1 MPEFS
6 RRDLLKAS
14 AGAAGSS
21 IVAGRVEAAAGADKA
36 SPPRAR
42 IFTIFGHTNPSA
54 DDTTVVPISDAEL
67 TARLEKNCPG
77 IQFVVRDLKKAGALE
92 SILAEMRD
100 LKKQGYDG
108 VLLFGAPGHYG
119 LTEAGLPTLVVYSIH
134 DFMNIPYTLFAQ
146 RGKVL
151 TTTIDRWHF
160 CADPKVSQRMEQ
172 DLFAKVRL
180 VAALAGMKRDRIL
193 VCTDDQ
199 FVDVYHGCM
208 TKTHPPG
215 YNETYQKT
223 LTGLL
228 GTKLTKIGLD
238 EVASE
243 PEIDHLWRHESEEA
257 NKVAKTWIREAAA
270 MVNTMES
277 EVVRSA
283 KVYLAFKILMQKY
296 GATAIAFHLRSLV
309 KNPKPEDKIWPSM
322 ANSEL
327 QKTGRVGC
335 CQAHLDVVLTHML
348 AQRAFG
354 RPSMMGDYML
364 DTYNNV
370 SYMMHC
376 GGPWNP
382 YGDDRRIPYV
392 IMDHRER
399 AVRAH
404 SKPGV
409 GACTSVLYPPNE
421 PGTIW
426 RIDIMTR
433 DVLVHTG
440 TTIANPTAQAMG
452 LTSERS
458 PYQPHWNETM
468 CRTKFAIKVK
478 DAKKIERYVY
488 PDRYGVHRSGTLG
501 DWRDG
506 VKDLAALIG
515 LRVIEED
522 A

>member
-1 MPEFS
+1 MSDLS
-6 RRDLLKAS
+6 RRDFLKAS
-14 AGAAGSS
+14 AGAAGASLAAS
-21 IVAGRVEAAAGADKA
+21 RVHAAAEAPQGP
-36 SPPRAR
+36 SPRAKV
-42 IFTIFGHTNPSA
+42 FTIFGHTNPSP
-54 DDTTVVPISDAEL
+54 DDTSVVPTSDADL
-67 TARLEKNCPG
+67 LRRLEENCPAVE
-77 IQFVVRDLKKAGALE
+77 FVVRDLKKPGAFQSVLN
-92 SILAEMRD
+92 EMGD
-100 LKKQGYDG
+100 LRKQDYDG
-108 VLLFGAPGHYG
+108 VLLFGAPRHYG
-119 LTEAGLPTLVVYSIH
+119 LTESGLPTIVVYSIH
-134 DFMNIPYTLFAQ
+134 DFMNIPYTLFAEQ
-146 RGKVL
+146 GKIL
-151 TTTIDRWHF
+151 TNTIDRWHF
-160 CADPKVSQRMEQ
+160 CASPKVAERMER

-180 VAALAGMKRDRIL
+180 ISTLRRMKTERIL
-193 VCTDDQ
+193 VCTDDR

-208 TKTHPPG
+208 TKSHPPG
-215 YNETYQKT
+215 YNELYQNT
-223 LTGLL
+223 LTDLL

-243 PEIDHLWRHESEEA
+243 PEIERLWHQQSEEA
-257 NKVAKTWIREAAA
+257 NKIAKMWIRDAAA
-270 MVNTMES
+270 VVNTTES

-283 KVYLAFKILMQKY
+283 KVYLAIKFLMQKHD
-296 GATAIAFHLRSLV
+296 ATAVAFHLRALV

-327 QKTGRVGC
+327 QKTGQVGC
-335 CQAHLDVVLTHML
+335 CQAHVDVVLTHML
-348 AQRAFG
+348 GQYAFG

-364 DTYNNV
+364 DTYNHV

-376 GGPWNP
+376 GAPWNP
-382 YGDDRRIPYV
+382 YGDERLIPYV
-392 IMDHRER
+392 IVDHRER

-426 RIDIMTR
+426 RIDIMTK

-452 LTSERS
+452 LTKVRS
-458 PYQPHWNETM
+458 PYRPHWNETM

-488 PDRYGVHRSGTLG
+488 PDKYGVHRSGLLG
-501 DWRDG
+501 DYRQG
-506 VKDLAALIG
+506 VKDLATLIG
-515 LRVIEED
+515 LNVIDED

>member
-1 MPEFS
+1 MSEFS
-6 RRDLLKAS
+6 RRGFLKAS
-14 AGAAGSS
+14 AGAVGASVAASS
-21 IVAGRVEAAAGADKA
+21 VHAAPKA
-36 SPPRAR
+36 PEGPPPKAK
-42 IFTIFGHTNPSA
+42 IFTIFGHTNPSP
-54 DDTTVVPISDAEL
+54 DDTSVVPVSDADL
-67 TARLEKNCPG
+67 LAGLRKNCPG
-77 IQFVVRDLKKAGALE
+77 IEFVVRDKKKRGALE
-92 SILAEMRD
+92 AILNEMKD
-100 LKKQGYDG
+100 LDKQGYDG
-108 VLLFGAPGHYG
+108 VLVFGAPRHYG
-119 LTEAGLPTLVVYSIH
+119 LTESGLPTIVVYSIH
-134 DFMNIPYTLFAQ
+134 DFMNIPYTLFAEQ
-146 RGKVL
+146 GKIL

-160 CADPKVSQRMEQ
+160 CADPNVSRRMEQ

-180 VAALAGMKRDRIL
+180 FATLARMKNERIL
-193 VCTDDQ
+193 VCTDDR

-208 TKTHPPG
+208 TKSHPPG

-223 LTGLL
+223 LTDLL
-228 GTKLTKIGLD
+228 GTKLAKIGLD

-243 PEIDHLWRHESEEA
+243 PEIDRLWREESDEA
-257 NKVAKTWIREAAA
+257 NRIAKRWIREAAA
-270 MVNTMES
+270 MVNTTEP

-283 KVYLAFKILMQKY
+283 KVYLAMKHLMEKHD
-296 GATAIAFHLRSLV
+296 ATAIAFHLRALV

-327 QKTGRVGC
+327 QKAGRVGC
-335 CQAHLDVVLTHML
+335 CQAHVDVVLTHML
-348 AQRAFG
+348 AQYAFG

-364 DTYNNV
+364 DTYNRV

-376 GGPWNP
+376 GGPFNP
-382 YGDDRRIPYV
+382 WGDERRIPYV
-392 IMDHRER
+392 IVDHRER
-399 AVRAH
+399 SVRAH

-426 RIDIMTR
+426 RIDIMTG

-452 LTSERS
+452 LTDVPS
-458 PYQPHWNETM
+458 PYRPHWNETM
-468 CRTKFAIKVK
+468 CRTKFAIRVD

-488 PDRYGVHRSGTLG
+488 PDKYGVHRSGTLG
-501 DWRDG
+501 DYRQG

-522 A
+522 V